1 MSDTTTQDDLGRRV
15 VSKVARRLVPFMC
28 VAYFVNYL
36 DRTNIGFAQ
45 LTMSDDLELTAT
57 MFGLA
62 SGLFFVGYLLFE
74 VPSNLALH
82 RFGARRWIARIM
94 VSWGIVAAAMAFVQ
108 SAGWLYALRVLLG
121 IAEAGFFPGMILY
134 LTFWFPRRERA
145 RITSWFLVA
154 IPLSAAIGS
163 PLSGAILQ
171 YADGWLGLEG
181 WRVMFLLEGLPAVLL
196 GVMAWFYLTDR
207 PQDAT
212 WLDAEERD
220 WLVAEMAKEQ
230 SEVSHAH
237 GWSMKQSLTSP
248 RVLALAF
255 VYFGV
260 VYGLY
265 ALSFF
270 LPTIVAGFSESFGTD
285 FSLFQTGLIVSVPFV
300 IGGIAMVWWG
310 RHSDRSAER
319 VWHTALPAI
328 LGGLAIPVA
337 LYLGSPFMV
346 MAAVTV
352 TSVGIF
358 AALPVFWSL
367 PSAFLTGAAAAAG
380 IALIN
385 SLGNLAGFVAPYL
398 TGVVVDATGNAQVG
412 MWFVGALM
420 VLAGVVVVAIGAA
433 PRVTESDSVEGV
445 SPARR

>member
-1 MSDTTTQDDLGRRV
+1 MSDTTTREETVRDELGRRV

-28 VAYFVNYL
+28 LAYFVNYL

-45 LTMSDDLELTAT
+45 LTMSDDLQLTAT

-62 SGLFFVGYLLFE
+62 SGLFFIGYLLFE

-94 VSWGIVAAAMAFVQ
+94 VSWGLVAAAMAFVQ

-134 LTFWFPRRERA
+134 LTLWFPRRELA
-145 RITSWFLVA
+145 RVTSWFLVA

-196 GVMAWFYLTDR
+196 GVVAWFYLTDR
-207 PQDAT
+207 PADAT
-212 WLDAEERD
+212 WLEADERA
-220 WLVAEMAKEQ
+220 WLVAEME
-230 SEVSHAH
+230 SERTQVSHAH
-237 GWSMKQSLTSP
+237 GWSLKRSLTSP
-248 RVLALAF
+248 RILGLAF

-270 LPTIVAGFSESFGTD
+270 LPTIVAGFAETFGTD

-300 IGGIAMVWWG
+300 VGGVAMVLWG
-310 RHSDRSAER
+310 RHSDRSGER

-328 LGGLAIPVA
+328 LGGVAIPVA
-337 LYLGSPFMV
+337 LYLGSPFLV

-398 TGVVVDATGNAQVG
+398 TGVVVDATGSAQVG

-420 VLAGVVVVAIGAA
+420 VLAGVVVVALGAA
-433 PRVTESDSVEGV
+433 PRPSDD
-445 SPARR
+445 